1 VTYWGRIRNGV
12 IVFDEPVLLED
23 GTLVRIEVIGDS
35 AARNAETGRSLA
47 ERLAPVIG
55 KAQTLP
61 PDASE
66 QHDHYLYAAPKK
78 SISPKA

>member
-1 VTYWGRIRNGV
+1 MTYQGRIKKGV
-12 IVFDEPVLLED
+12 VVLDEPVNLEE
-23 GTLVRIEVIGDS
+23 GTLVRVEVIQDS
-35 AARNAETGRSLA
+35 VTTPESSRRSLA

-66 QHDHYLYAAPKK
+66 QHDHYLYATPKK
-78 SISPKA
+78 

>member
-1 VTYWGRIRNGV
+1 VSYRGYIQKGV
-12 IVFDEPVLLED
+12 VVLDEPANLED
-23 GTLVRIEVIGDS
+23 GTLVRVEVVSES
-35 AARNAETGRSLA
+35 ATSAPAPRSLA

-66 QHDHYLYAAPKK
+66 QHDHYLYATPKK
-78 SISPKA
+78 

>member
-1 VTYWGRIRNGV
+1 MTYRGRIQKGV
-12 IVFDEPVLLED
+12 VVLDEPADLED
-23 GTLVRIEVIGDS
+23 GTLVRVEVLRES
-35 AARNAETGRSLA
+35 ATNPPSPRSLA

-66 QHDHYLYAAPKK
+66 QHDHYLYATPKK
-78 SISPKA
+78 

>member
-1 VTYWGRIRNGV
+1 MTYRGHIDKGV
-12 IVFDEPVLLED
+12 VVLDEPIDLED
-23 GTLVRIEVIGDS
+23 GTLVRVEVIQDS
-35 AARNAETGRSLA
+35 VTIPVSSRRSLA
-47 ERLAPVIG
+47 ERLAPAIG

-66 QHDHYLYAAPKK
+66 QHDHYLYAASKK